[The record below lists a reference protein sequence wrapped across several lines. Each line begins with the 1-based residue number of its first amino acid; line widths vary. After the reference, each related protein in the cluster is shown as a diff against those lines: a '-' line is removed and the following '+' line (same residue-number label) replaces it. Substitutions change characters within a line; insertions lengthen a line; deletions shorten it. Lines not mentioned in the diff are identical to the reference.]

1 MQPPPSDLRALRL
14 LLNGL
19 GGIGPVSARRLQDA
33 FGGDLRRALQADAK
47 ALQSVRGLTKPMIA
61 SLLRRDFDH
70 AAELRR
76 AEELGFR
83 ILHADDPA
91 WPEALRQLWDPP
103 LVLYAEG
110 SAVPDNR
117 AVAIIGSRHCTPY
130 GAGLAR
136 ALARDLARLGWWIV
150 SGLARGIDFAAHE
163 GALEAEG
170 RTVAVLGHGLDLT
183 YPPEAL
189 KLRRRMTE
197 RGGVLSE
204 FPLGRPADRQTFPQ
218 RNRLVAGLA
227 QAVIVVETDVDGGSM
242 ITARFAG
249 DQGKTLCAVPGRVD
263 SPTSRGC
270 HALIREGATL
280 VASLDDILAELGEP
294 RGQLTLPLE
303 KLDAMDARWLRHFGG
318 GSAHDSESLAQAG
331 GCGHAEAAVAL
342 TMLEIKGLL
351 IRRTDGRHERA

>member
-1 MQPPPSDLRALRL
+1 MLPPPADLRTLRL

-33 FGGDLRRALQADAK
+33 FQGDLQKALQANAK
-47 ALQSVRGLTKPMIA
+47 ELQQVKGLTAPMVA
-61 SLLRRDFDH
+61 SLLRRDFDPV
-70 AAELRR
+70 AELHR
-76 AEELGFR
+76 AETLGFR
-83 ILHADDPA
+83 VFHADDA
-91 WPEALRQLWDPP
+91 QWPTALRQLWDPP

-110 SAVPDNR
+110 PALPDER

-130 GAGLAR
+130 GAGLAKTT
-136 ALARDLARLGWWIV
+136 ARDLARLGWWIV

-170 RTVAVLGHGLDLT
+170 RTAAVLGHGLDLT

-189 KLRRRMTE
+189 KLRRRMVE
-197 RGGVLSE
+197 RGCVLAE
-204 FPLGRPADRQTFPQ
+204 FPLGRQADRQSFPQ
-218 RNRLVAGLA
+218 RNRIVAGLA
-227 QAVIVVETDVDGGSM
+227 RAVIVVETDVDGGSM

-249 DQGKTLCAVPGRVD
+249 EQGKTLCAFPGRAD

-270 HALIREGATL
+270 HTLIREGATL
-280 VASLDDILAELGEP
+280 VASLDDILAELGES

-303 KLDAMDARWLRHFGG
+303 KLDAVDARWLKHFGG
-318 GSAHDSESLAQAG
+318 GTAHDSESLAAVHA
-331 GCGHAEAAVAL
+331 CTHAEAAVAL

-351 IRRTDGRHERA
+351 TRRTDGRHERA